1 MFEQKVILV
10 YNAEIMNI
18 MEYFLWDMNG
28 ILVHSG
34 NQTWLTRVS
43 P

>member
-28 ILVHSG
+28 